1 MLVAAVAAAVLV
13 ALWWLL
19 AALALALAPVPVLVV
34 LAAAAA
40 LYGSDRLMAV
50 HRAAA
55 AMCRWPVVHHL
66 PDHRAH

>member
-19 AALALALAPVPVLVV
+19 AALALAL
-34 LAAAAA
+34 AAAA

>member
-1 MLVAAVAAAVLV
+1 MPVAVVAAAVLV

-19 AALALALAPVPVLVV
+19 AALALVLVVPVLVALLV
-34 LAAAAA
+34 AAA